1 MIKDLTELIKLEDQ
15 INSLGTKSEISLD
28 QAMLNMK
35 EVEKNLDKIS
45 GAELIKDKITK
56 SRRILKKN
64 DPDMS
69 KVLSL
74 LNEANN
80 IFVVEKEWRKRAKND
95 LLPQLNEFDN
105 AIKDTIGLRLQERL
119 TLEQAKFVSRCR
131 SSHKDISLN
140 F

>member
-1 MIKDLTELIKLEDQ
+1 
-15 INSLGTKSEISLD
+15 
-28 QAMLNMK
+28 
-35 EVEKNLDKIS
+35 
-45 GAELIKDKITK
+45 
-56 SRRILKKN
+56 
-64 DPDMS
+64 
-69 KVLSL
+69 

>member
-1 MIKDLTELIKLEDQ
+1 
-15 INSLGTKSEISLD
+15 
-28 QAMLNMK
+28 
-35 EVEKNLDKIS
+35 
-45 GAELIKDKITK
+45 
-56 SRRILKKN
+56 
-64 DPDMS
+64 
-69 KVLSL
+69 
-74 LNEANN
+74 
-80 IFVVEKEWRKRAKND
+80 